1 MMSSGSTV
9 IRYIDICMN
18 LLFGF
23 ICFSELSRHDKIELA
38 TTVELKPAP
47 PDAEMVVF
55 VGVQTNGI
63 YLLDGEKIR
72 TPDPDIVERYLLAR
86 KSELAQKKYKMRVRV
101 RANYDTPVRF
111 VMRAVD
117 LCDRIDVARSVDVR
131 IGKKV
136 KM

>member
-9 IRYIDICMN
+9 IRYIDICLN

-23 ICFSELSRHDKIELA
+23 ICFSELSRQDKIELA

-55 VGVQTNGI
+55 VGVQSNGV

-86 KSELAQKKYKMRVRV
+86 KDELAQKKYKMRVRV

-117 LCDRIDVARSVDVR
+117 LCDRIDVARGVDVR

>member
-1 MMSSGSTV
+1 MSSGGAV
-9 IRYIDICMN
+9 IRYIDICLN

-23 ICFSELSRHDKIELA
+23 ICFSELSQHDKIELA
-38 TTVELKPAP
+38 TTVELKPSH
-47 PDAEMVVF
+47 PDPEMVVF
-55 VGVQTNGI
+55 VGVQKNGL

-72 TPDPDIVERYLLAR
+72 TPDANVVEQYLLAR
-86 KSELAQKKYKMRVRV
+86 KSDLAQKKYKMRVRV
-101 RANYDTPVRF
+101 RANYDTPTRF

-117 LCDRIDVARSVDVR
+117 VCDRIDVARSVDVR

>member
-1 MMSSGSTV
+1 MTSGAMI
-9 IRYIDICMN
+9 IRYIDICLN

-23 ICFSELSRHDKIELA
+23 ICFSELSLHDKIELP
-38 TTVELKPAP
+38 TTMELKPSP

-55 VGVQTNGI
+55 VGVQTNGV
-63 YLLDGEKIR
+63 YLLDGDKIR
-72 TPDPDIVERYLLAR
+72 TTNVNLVEQYLLNK
-86 KSELAQKKYKMRVRV
+86 KSELAQNRYKMRVRV
-101 RANYDTPVRF
+101 RVNYDTPTRF

-117 LCDRIDVARSVDVR
+117 VCDKIEVARSVDVR

>member
-23 ICFSELSRHDKIELA
+23 ICFSELSHRDKIELA

-55 VGVQTNGI
+55 VGVQSNGV

-72 TPDPDIVERYLLAR
+72 TPDPKVVEQYLLAR
-86 KSELAQKKYKMRVRV
+86 KAELAQRKYKMRVRV